1 MSTPL
6 PPRTNP
12 VILARLCMMMFIQ
25 YGVWSFWLTTM
36 GKYLEFGL
44 GFQGNERG
52 LAYSTTGWGAIFAPF
67 LVGMIA
73 DRFCP
78 AQIMLGLLH
87 LATAGLLWWL
97 TSITDPTQFFF
108 VLLAAML
115 CYMPTLALANSIG
128 FEHVKNPALDFPFIR
143 TFSPI
148 GWIVAGL
155 VVGSL
160 PSVVPSWFGGLKD
173 IESTS
178 IPFKLSAIFSAAMGV
193 YAFTLPHTP
202 PKSLGK
208 QVTFSDIAGLQTLSL
223 MRDRSFAVFVICS
236 LLLCIPT
243 AFYFQSAGVFFTQE
257 GMKHVASKMV
267 LAQVSD
273 VVFLALM
280 PFFLRRIGIKGV
292 ILTGLG
298 AWVARY
304 ILFASGVGHA
314 DDGQEV
320 VFTDFSSIVAH
331 LQSDFLKY
339 HLFYIAILLHGMCYD
354 FFFLAGQIYVD
365 QRAPREVRSNAQ
377 GFIALVTLGVG
388 MTIGNIL
395 NGYVTNWVTTDT
407 GTVDALGKA
416 IKTIDWRTL
425 WLVPAGIAT
434 AVGVIFLAMFHERPA
449 AAAELDAADPRGG
462 LIDEI

>member
-1 MSTPL
+1 MNDISSRTP
-6 PPRTNP
+6 P
-12 VILARLCMMMFIQ
+12 VVLARLCVMMFIQ

-36 GKYLEFGL
+36 GKYLSAGL
-44 GFQGNERG
+44 GFPGDKIG

-78 AQIMLGLLH
+78 AQVMLGLLH

-97 TSITDPTQFFF
+97 TTVTEPIAFFL
-108 VLLAAML
+108 VLLAAMI

-128 FEHVKNPALDFPFIR
+128 FEHVRNPQFDFPFIR

-148 GWIVAGL
+148 GWIAAGL
-155 VVGSL
+155 AVGSL
-160 PSVVPSWFGGLKD
+160 PSLMPDWFGGRTD
-173 IESTS
+173 IEPTA
-178 IPFKLSAIFSAAMGV
+178 IPFKLSAAASLVMGL

-208 QVTFSDIAGLQTLSL
+208 KVTFADIAGLKTLAL
-223 MRDRSFAVFVICS
+223 MKDPSFAVFVVCS

-243 AFYFQSAGVFFTQE
+243 SFYFQSAAIFFTAE
-257 GMKHVASKMV
+257 GMEQVASKMV

-273 VVFLALM
+273 VAFLAIM
-280 PFFLRRIGIKGV
+280 PFCLSRLGIKGI

-298 AWVARY
+298 AWVVRY
-304 ILFASGVGHA
+304 SLFAAGAGHR
-314 DDGQEV
+314 V
-320 VFTDFSSIVAH
+320 
-331 LQSDFLKY
+331 LWPY
-339 HLFYIAILLHGMCYD
+339 YIGILVHGMCYD

-395 NGYVTNWVTTDT
+395 NGYVTNWVTTE
-407 GTVDALGKA
+407 TVNSVGEPVKA
-416 IKTIDWRTL
+416 IDWRTL
-425 WLVPAGIAT
+425 WLVPAAIAAT
-434 AVGVIFLAMFHERPA
+434 VGVIFLTLFRERA
-449 AAAELDAADPRGG
+449 AAVSPEPAVV
-462 LIDEI
+462 

>member
-1 MSTPL
+1 MSTAVSKT
-6 PPRTNP
+6 PPITL
-12 VILARLCMMMFIQ
+12 VRLCVMMFIQ

-44 GFQGNERG
+44 QFDGDKRG

-87 LATAGLLWWL
+87 LATAALLWWL
-97 TSITDPTQFFF
+97 TSITDPIEFFL

-115 CYMPTLALANSIG
+115 CYMPTLALTNSIG
-128 FEHVKNPALDFPFIR
+128 FEHVRNPQYDFPFIR
-143 TFSPI
+143 TFSPL

-160 PSVVPSWFGGLKD
+160 PSVVPAWFGGLTD
-173 IESTS
+173 IESTA
-178 IPFKLSAIFSAAMGV
+178 IPFKLSAAFSALMGL

-208 QVTFSDIAGLQTLSL
+208 QVTFADIAGLKTLSL
-223 MRDRSFAVFVICS
+223 MKDPSFAVFVICS

-243 AFYFQSAGVFFTQE
+243 SFYFQSAAVFFTEE
-257 GMKHVASKMV
+257 GMEQVASKMV

-273 VVFLALM
+273 VVFLAIM
-280 PFFLRRIGIKGV
+280 PFCLARLGIKGI

-298 AWVARY
+298 AWVVRY
-304 ILFASGVGHA
+304 SLFAAGVGHH
-314 DDGQEV
+314 V
-320 VFTDFSSIVAH
+320 H
-331 LQSDFLKY
+331 WPY
-339 HLFYIAILLHGMCYD
+339 YIGILVHGMCYD

-377 GFIALVTLGVG
+377 GFISLVTLGLG

-395 NGYVTNWVTTDT
+395 NGYVTNWVTSQAVNSAGET
-407 GTVDALGKA
+407 
-416 IKTIDWRTL
+416 IKMIDWRTL
-425 WLVPAGIAT
+425 WLVPAAIAAT
-434 AVGVIFLAMFHERPA
+434 VGVVFLALFHEKA
-449 AAAELDAADPRGG
+449 AAPAGDAVAEEALA
-462 LIDEI
+462 

>member
-1 MSTPL
+1 MSTAAAAKT
-6 PPRTNP
+6 PPI
-12 VILARLCMMMFIQ
+12 ILARLCVMMFIQ

-36 GKYLEFGL
+36 GIYLSSPEMNFPGDKI
-44 GFQGNERG
+44 G

-78 AQIMLGLLH
+78 AQIMLGILH
-87 LATAGLLWWL
+87 LMTAALLWWL
-97 TSITDPTQFFF
+97 TSITDPIEFFL

-115 CYMPTLALANSIG
+115 CYMPTLALANSLG
-128 FEHVKNPALDFPFIR
+128 FEHVRNPEFDFPLIR
-143 TFSPI
+143 TFSPL

-160 PSVVPSWFGGLKD
+160 PSVVPEWFGGLKD
-173 IESTS
+173 IQGTA
-178 IPFKLSAIFSAAMGV
+178 IPFKLSAAFSALMGL

-208 QVTFSDIAGLQTLSL
+208 KVTFADIAGLQTLSL
-223 MRDRSFAVFVICS
+223 MKDRSFAIFVVCS

-280 PFFLRRIGIKGV
+280 PFFLKRFGIKGV

-304 ILFASGVGHA
+304 LLFAAGVGHTP
-314 DDGQEV
+314 DEQDV
-320 VFTDFSSIVAH
+320 VFDGFNSVLVH
-331 LQSDFLKY
+331 LQSDVAKY
-339 HLFYIAILLHGMCYD
+339 NLFYIAILLHGMCYD

-395 NGYVTNWVTTDT
+395 NGYVTNWVTTE
-407 GTVDALGKA
+407 TVNSAGET

-425 WLVPAGIAT
+425 WLVPAAIAGT
-434 AVGVIFLAMFHERPA
+434 VGVVFLALFHEKA
-449 AAAELDAADPRGG
+449 AAPAGDAVVPEEV
-462 LIDEI
+462 LV

>member
-1 MSTPL
+1 MSSAVERTP
-6 PPRTNP
+6 P
-12 VILARLCMMMFIQ
+12 VTLARLCVMMFIQ

-36 GKYLEFGL
+36 GIYLTALEFPGDKI
-44 GFQGNERG
+44 G

-78 AQIMLGLLH
+78 AQIMLGILH
-87 LATAGLLWWL
+87 LMTAALLWWL
-97 TSITDPTQFFF
+97 TSITEPMQFFA

-128 FEHVKNPALDFPFIR
+128 FEHVKNSQYDFPLIR
-143 TFSPI
+143 TFSPM

-155 VVGSL
+155 IVGSL
-160 PSVVPSWFGGLKD
+160 PSLVPQWFGGLKD
-173 IESTS
+173 IQATA
-178 IPFKLSAIFSAAMGV
+178 IPFKLSALGSLIMGL
-193 YAFTLPHTP
+193 YSFTLPHTP

-208 QVTFSDIAGLQTLSL
+208 KVTFADIAGLQTLSL
-223 MRDRSFAVFVICS
+223 MKDRSFAIFVVCS

-243 AFYFQSAGVFFTQE
+243 SFYFQSAGVFFTQE

-273 VVFLALM
+273 VVFLAVM
-280 PFFLRRIGIKGV
+280 PFFLARFGIKGV

-304 ILFASGVGHA
+304 ALFAAGVGHV

-320 VFTDFSSIVAH
+320 LFNSFGDVVTH
-331 LQSDFLKY
+331 LQRDVATFP
-339 HLFYIAILLHGMCYD
+339 LFYIAILLHGMCYD

-377 GFIALVTLGVG
+377 GFIALVTLGIG

-395 NGYVTNWVTTDT
+395 NGYVTNWVSTP
-407 GTVDALGKA
+407 GVDAAGKA
-416 IKTIDWRTL
+416 IQIIDWRTL
-425 WLVPAGIAT
+425 WLVPAAIAAVVGI
-434 AVGVIFLAMFHERPA
+434 VFLALFHERPTDPA
-449 AAAELDAADPRGG
+449 PVAD
-462 LIDEI
+462 DEPLTTGPVPA